1 MNLTQILKEIYI
13 KGECSCGCGCSIVP
27 TLTESKTLISENLQY
42 HINKGIKLFENE
54 FRIGSKAYMELFT
67 EARALYK
74 EGKLEVG
81 KIDKILLETDLGE
94 FGLYEGENVPLD
106 LPMLNEEEINEEAKK
121 AKKKNTLSNILNEI
135 GDASLKPYEWTVKR
149 SSSPSWDLGME
160 KPFIEVEYKFTTD
173 KGVKYKAGFSEEEEH
188 GWFHFAFYPEGGGI
202 KDIVNKGEV
211 FRVMS
216 TIVDIFKDFIEKEE
230 WNEIYYSSVRQNY
243 GDKRREKLYMAYLKN
258 NLPDWIK
265 IEDIGLGDIAL
276 KNQKQDLNEA
286 KKKAK
291 KKDNRPIGKPIRS
304 SSGGKAYKVYVRDPK
319 TKKIKTVRFGAGGL
333 RAKIK
338 NKDARNA
345 FAKRHNCDQKKDRTT
360 AGYWSCNLPRYAK
373 ALGLGNNMNTYW

>member
-1 MNLTQILKEIYI
+1 MK
-13 KGECSCGCGCSIVP
+13 
-27 TLTESKTLISENLQY
+27 
-42 HINKGIKLFENE
+42 
-54 FRIGSKAYMELFT
+54 LFT
-67 EARALYK
+67 EARSLYK
-74 EGKLEVG
+74 EGKLQVG
-81 KIDKILLETDLGE
+81 SLDKALLETNLGE

-291 KKDNRPIGKPIRS
+291 KKDNRPIGKPMRS

-319 TKKIKTVRFGAGGL
+319 TKKIKTVRFGSGGL

-338 NKDARNA
+338 DKDARTA
-345 FAKRHNCDQKKDRTT
+345 FAKRHNCDQKKDRTK